1 MINILEAVDLYN
13 DTWLLTFYF
22 VLGISLLIGTAWT
35 YYQMFVKGEKKK
47 QPLKE
52 NIIYN
57 QSDDVIEHYDMYSKK
72 KENQV
77 PMNNYQL
84 KDFNTI
90 NEDIFDDT
98 SKSIMNEDLTINNSI
113 KTNDEIEDPYKDIS
127 IDDNNLNNENTKT
140 KQADEHQD
148 NDIIV
153 KDNLISKSEDLNIT
167 NNMNTSNERQKK
179 KTNKKSNNKNKY
191 YYKTNKKNNNYYYQK
206 HQ

>member
-22 VLGISLLIGTAWT
+22 VLGFSLVIGTAWT
-35 YYQMFVKGEKKK
+35 YYQMFVRGEKKK

-57 QSDDVIEHYDMYSKK
+57 QSDDVIENYDLYPKK

-77 PMNNYQL
+77 PINNYQL
-84 KDFNTI
+84 KNFDTI
-90 NEDIFDDT
+90 SENIFDDIKENAT
-98 SKSIMNEDLTINNSI
+98 NQDVKINN
-113 KTNDEIEDPYKDIS
+113 EIEDPYKDIS

-153 KDNLISKSEDLNIT
+153 KDNLINKSEDLNIT

-179 KTNKKSNNKNKY
+179 KTNKKSNNKNNNKNKY
-191 YYKTNKKNNNYYYQK
+191 YYKTNKKNNNYYHKK
-206 HQ
+206 HH